1 MWKIKIFFC
10 RKTIQKWWVFIGF
23 PYLCECLQ
31 ESTQHTG
38 RPQNLEGGW
47 IRYDMFIL
55 VFSINMKNWPFLDDL
70 PRKLLKKKTMF
81 NGYVR
86 LPVAMLFGGTD
97 KWFSTWVWVQPKTL
111 GFLIWPVKKDL
122 ETLEIPLQLWKI
134 TVFFWVNQRT
144 KWVIFNSKLL
154 NKSISATILE
164 DPRHPHVA
172 SFRLLRSQEAK

>member
-1 MWKIKIFFC
+1 
-10 RKTIQKWWVFIGF
+10 
-23 PYLCECLQ
+23 
-31 ESTQHTG
+31 
-38 RPQNLEGGW
+38 
-47 IRYDMFIL
+47 
-55 VFSINMKNWPFLDDL
+55 
-70 PRKLLKKKTMF
+70 
-81 NGYVR
+81 
-86 LPVAMLFGGTD
+86 
-97 KWFSTWVWVQPKTL
+97 
-111 GFLIWPVKKDL
+111 VKKDL